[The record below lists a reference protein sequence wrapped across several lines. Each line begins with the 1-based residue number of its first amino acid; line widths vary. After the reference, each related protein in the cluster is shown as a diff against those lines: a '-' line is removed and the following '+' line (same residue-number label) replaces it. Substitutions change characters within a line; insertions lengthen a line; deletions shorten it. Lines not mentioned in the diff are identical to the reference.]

1 MKAAIYARL
10 SKDLSGISENVDIQI
25 RVTTAHARSMGYRIA
40 GIFSDNDTGASKYSR
55 KPRPGYQTLL
65 AAIETNQVEAVLV
78 TEMSRLYRKV
88 EELLDVIHLAE
99 RTSFKHIIALDDSG
113 HDLSTSQGIH
123 NAISAVNDAM
133 LESRRSSDRMK
144 RKLRA
149 RAESGTGHT
158 GRRSYGYEQGWMT
171 LREPEAEVV
180 RWMVERVIGGETL
193 NGLVKHLNE
202 QGTPTATGKQ
212 WHHTLVRQILTK
224 PRIAGLRSHKGVTYQ
239 GAFPAIITVAEW
251 ELLQL
256 AMARLRRAHFGGI
269 QQGRKYLLTGLVYCG
284 KCGQA
289 MIGGAHKS
297 FREEQSRP
305 RYRCEKRVGVESTR
319 CGNVSRLAEPVEL
332 LVTETVLTALETI
345 DVGRLFQR
353 DSRHGPKPLLEQYQR
368 LQRRK
373 RDLVDDYA
381 SGSLTRLELAQAK
394 DTVERQ
400 IDAVQA
406 RLAQLRSQHALRP
419 MAPGQSLREAWEK
432 GSLSWRRASLALL
445 IDRVVIKPAP
455 PGYINWRGW
464 RFSPDCIEIM
474 WKAREEWTTPA

>member
-1 MKAAIYARL
+1 VPAPY
-10 SKDLSGISENVDIQI
+10 
-25 RVTTAHARSMGYRIA
+25 YRPLPHQP
-40 GIFSDNDTGASKYSR
+40 DTSR
-55 KPRPGYQTLL
+55 
-65 AAIETNQVEAVLV
+65 E
-78 TEMSRLYRKV
+78 
-88 EELLDVIHLAE
+88 
-99 RTSFKHIIALDDSG
+99 
-113 HDLSTSQGIH
+113 
-123 NAISAVNDAM
+123 
-133 LESRRSSDRMK
+133 RRS
-144 RKLRA
+144 
-149 RAESGTGHT
+149 
-158 GRRSYGYEQGWMT
+158 
-171 LREPEAEVV
+171 
-180 RWMVERVIGGETL
+180 
-193 NGLVKHLNE
+193 
-202 QGTPTATGKQ
+202 
-212 WHHTLVRQILTK
+212 
-224 PRIAGLRSHKGVTYQ
+224 
-239 GAFPAIITVAEW
+239 PA
-251 ELLQL
+251 
-256 AMARLRRAHFGGI
+256 
-269 QQGRKYLLTGLVYCG
+269 
-284 KCGQA
+284 
-289 MIGGAHKS
+289 
-297 FREEQSRP
+297 
-305 RYRCEKRVGVESTR
+305 
-319 CGNVSRLAEPVEL
+319 RLAEPVEL

-381 SGSLTRLELAQAK
+381 SGLLTRLELAQAK